1 MEGDGGRDGGMEGR
15 MGGWRDG
22 REDGEWNKWENG
34 GMEEKGGKVMG
45 RGMEQGRDGRRD
57 RRKEGGGMGEERVGW
72 AGSLYSTVGET
83 LREGRTSLF
92 ACGFFTE
99 PSPGVRV
106 QQETDNKPNRNVL
119 EVVLRTRNGG
129 HWVE

>member
-15 MGGWRDG
+15 MESGTGGKMEGWRRREEKSWEGGWSKGEMARGTEG
-22 REDGEWNKWENG
+22 RE
-34 GMEEKGGKVMG
+34 
-45 RGMEQGRDGRRD
+45 
-57 RRKEGGGMGEERVGW
+57 EGGGTGEESMGW

-106 QQETDNKPNRNVL
+106 QQETDNEPNRNVL